1 MNVVPIVVSGWR
13 RHTDAN
19 LIVGHLSEMIHRIE
33 RGGVNVYGTA
43 NNPRMQWQPNVVHV
57 RVGDASGADDI
68 VRKWCAMEGVSHTVY
83 HANWDMYDNAAGPIR
98 NRQMLD
104 GEGDELGVA
113 SQLLAFPEPGSST
126 CKGSGTWNCIHTAVE
141 LRIPVTIPGVLT
153 A

>member
-19 LIVGHLSEMIHRIE
+19 LIIGHLSMMIHRIE
-33 RGGVNVYGTA
+33 RGGVNVYGTVD
-43 NNPRMQWQPNVVHV
+43 NPRMQWQPNLVHV
-57 RVGDASGADDI
+57 RVGDASGVDAI
-68 VRKWCAMEGVSHTVY
+68 ARKWCAMERVSHTVY
-83 HANWDMYDNAAGPIR
+83 HANWDMYGVAAGPIR

-104 GEGDELGVA
+104 GEGDGRGVA
-113 SQLLAFPEPGSST
+113 SELLAFPEPVNR

-141 LRIPVTIPGVLT
+141 LGIPVTISGALT